1 MAIMLLYF
9 KAADYFNI
17 IDKPNQRS
25 SHTEITLRGGGIIF
39 WFAALLYFVQN
50 PEHNYFFFT
59 GITLVSLVS
68 FWDDIQSLSNKIR
81 ISIHFISITLI
92 FYDLGLFNLTPVW
105 SVVIA
110 YILAIGL
117 INAYNF
123 MDGIN
128 GITGLYTLVV
138 LGSLFYVNSKI
149 QLFID
154 SSFVKYGMIA
164 SLVFL
169 FFNYRKK
176 AKCFAGDVGSIAIAF
191 WIIYLV
197 LKLILNTSSFI
208 WLLFLAVYGVDA
220 VCTIIH
226 RLYLKQNIFEAHRLH
241 LYQVLSNEC
250 KIQHRIVSLYYALV
264 QAVISLLVIFLYQKV
279 DDLILFLIVI
289 LPLLLIYSSKFYLL
303 KKNEIKY
310 MIPKVIQ
317 GGNFSDHRGIISYVN
332 DFSFKDIER
341 FYIISNSD
349 ENPIRAWQGHKLDS
363 KNFYCVSG
371 SFKIHFVKIDNWEN
385 PSKNLPIET
394 IIVSEFDSKIV
405 HIPIGY
411 ANAIQSLE
419 TNSKL
424 ISFSTLPLINVKEDD
439 ARYPSDYWN
448 LNG

>member
-1 MAIMLLYF
+1 MQYLLIGIILTTIMLLYF
-9 KAADYFNI
+9 KVADHFNI

-25 SHTEITLRGGGIIF
+25 SHTDITLRGGGIIF
-39 WFAALLYFVQN
+39 WFAALLYFIKN
-50 PEHNYFFFT
+50 IESNYFFFT

-105 SVVIA
+105 SVIIA

-138 LGSLFYVNSKI
+138 LGSLLYVNSKI

-241 LYQVLSNEC
+241 LYQVLSNEY

-279 DDLILFLIVI
+279 DDLILFVIVI

-303 KKNEIKY
+303 KK
-310 MIPKVIQ
+310 M
-317 GGNFSDHRGIISYVN
+317 R
-332 DFSFKDIER
+332 
-341 FYIISNSD
+341 
-349 ENPIRAWQGHKLDS
+349 
-363 KNFYCVSG
+363 
-371 SFKIHFVKIDNWEN
+371 
-385 PSKNLPIET
+385 
-394 IIVSEFDSKIV
+394 
-405 HIPIGY
+405 
-411 ANAIQSLE
+411 
-419 TNSKL
+419 
-424 ISFSTLPLINVKEDD
+424 
-439 ARYPSDYWN
+439 
-448 LNG
+448 LNI